1 MKKLARMTMLAAA
14 LVASATTLSAQ
25 QTVTVDVTVDLSR
38 PGAPIARQIYG
49 HFAEHLGRGIY
60 EGIWVGP
67 DSPIPNTNGYR
78 NDVLQALRNLEVPVI
93 RWPGGCFADLYDWR
107 DGIGP
112 REDRPTRIN
121 VHWGGVTDNNAFG
134 THEFMNFTEL
144 VGAEAFVSGN
154 LGSMEPLQM
163 GQWVEYMT
171 SAENATLANERR
183 ANGREEPWTLK
194 YFGIG
199 NETWGCGGNMRPE
212 TAAAANARAYAFV
225 HAPRSMG
232 MLRVAAGASGNL
244 DLWHDY
250 MAFTEEMMKNSGPTF
265 DGHLEALSYH
275 YYAMP
280 PDLGPKGPATGFTEE
295 DWAKQLDY
303 TLDIDRQL
311 KDVIG
316 IMDRYDPERQT
327 PLFVDEW
334 GAWYQPEPGSTP
346 GFLYQ
351 QNSLRDAQVAA
362 LTFNI
367 FHRYSDRIKMANIA
381 QMINVLQA
389 VILTDGPRMILTPT
403 YHAFDLYRPFM
414 EATPYPATASQAQ
427 YTFGDIALPLI
438 DVTAA
443 RGTDGR
449 MYLAVVNTDP
459 HRAVTVRTNLS
470 GRSATG
476 RILVSDRMDAHN
488 SFDNPTALTP
498 QPISGTIQ
506 NGMVVVQMPP
516 MGVAVLAV
524 D

>member
-1 MKKLARMTMLAAA
+1 
-14 LVASATTLSAQ
+14 
-25 QTVTVDVTVDLSR
+25 
-38 PGAPIARQIYG
+38 
-49 HFAEHLGRGIY
+49 
-60 EGIWVGP
+60 
-67 DSPIPNTNGYR
+67 
-78 NDVLQALRNLEVPVI
+78 
-93 RWPGGCFADLYDWR
+93 
-107 DGIGP
+107 
-112 REDRPTRIN
+112 
-121 VHWGGVTDNNAFG
+121 
-134 THEFMNFTEL
+134 
-144 VGAEAFVSGN
+144 
-154 LGSMEPLQM
+154 
-163 GQWVEYMT
+163 
-171 SAENATLANERR
+171 
-183 ANGREEPWTLK
+183 
-194 YFGIG
+194 
-199 NETWGCGGNMRPE
+199 
-212 TAAAANARAYAFV
+212 
-225 HAPRSMG
+225 
-232 MLRVAAGASGNL
+232 
-244 DLWHDY
+244 
-250 MAFTEEMMKNSGPTF
+250 
-265 DGHLEALSYH
+265 
-275 YYAMP
+275 MP
-280 PDLGPKGPATGFTEE
+280 PDLGPKGPATGFAEE

-362 LTFNI
+362 LSFNI

-403 YHAFDLYRPFM
+403 YHDFDLYRPFM
-414 EATPYPATASQAQ
+414 GATPYPATASQAQ